1 MRPPAALS
9 VMIKLS
15 PWDLLQVLSL
25 WFQWKTSYRCV
36 CITTRDIWRLITR
49 LSAKIHWHI
58 FKDLTCIQSH
68 ALKKVEAKKKSQNTV
83 LSRIKVQSLF
93 NSWTRKHS
101 LTFLTGALR
110 KRCALHLIS
119 FDKIP
124 DLLFSLC
131 LPQKKMCVNQETHFL
146 KPLGSSPG
154 TAAVPCSSVYIKR
167 QSWAFR
173 QGNSFADAEP
183 SHAAWIIFLCKED
196 VHTA

>member
-1 MRPPAALS
+1 MKINLSFIYSQIVLIKMRPPAALS

-58 FKDLTCIQSH
+58 FKDLTCIQSN

-101 LTFLTGALR
+101 LTFLTGELR

-131 LPQKKMCVNQETHFL
+131 LPQKRCAWTKRLIFWNLWGRH
-146 KPLGSSPG
+146 LG
-154 TAAVPCSSVYIKR
+154 
-167 QSWAFR
+167 Q
-173 QGNSFADAEP
+173 QQ
-183 SHAAWIIFLCKED
+183 SHAHQF
-196 VHTA
+196 T